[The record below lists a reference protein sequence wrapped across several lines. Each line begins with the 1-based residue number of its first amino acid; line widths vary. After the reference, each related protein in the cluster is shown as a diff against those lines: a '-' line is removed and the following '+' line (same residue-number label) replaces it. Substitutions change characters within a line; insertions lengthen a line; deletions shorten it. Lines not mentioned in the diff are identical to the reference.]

1 MGIGLI
7 FPKTA
12 TTLHISVVKDTLRL
26 AFNRFQRKKKVILDD
41 THPLGL
47 T

>member
-26 AFNRFQRKKKVILDD
+26 AFNRFQRKKVILDD